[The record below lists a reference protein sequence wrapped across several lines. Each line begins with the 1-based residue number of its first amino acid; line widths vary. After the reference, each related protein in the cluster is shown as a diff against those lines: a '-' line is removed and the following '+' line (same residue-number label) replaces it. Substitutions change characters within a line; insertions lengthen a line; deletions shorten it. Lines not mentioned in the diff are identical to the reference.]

1 MTSFRRVPYSLEKVL
16 NEIVASSGSYVKY
29 SDPGVL
35 ETKPTQLNIGYHL
48 LEPEEGREGNS
59 YDITGVIGNRSE
71 FVRHEENMNDDL
83 T

>member
-1 MTSFRRVPYSLEKVL
+1 M
-16 NEIVASSGSYVKY
+16 VASYGSYVKY

-59 YDITGVIGNRSE
+59 YEITGITGNRG
-71 FVRHEENMNDDL
+71 DL
-83 T
+83 